1 MKKIIEVLSISI
13 IVFSLIYIF
22 YLMSAKSEEIISF
35 STTSAKAS
43 EFEDFPI
50 DKTQFI
56 DLEIDEETN
65 SRLTPRERRD
75 QILDWLLY
83 TTAYATGKS
92 AEQISKILYDI
103 PSIRYGYTHSVA
115 NFEYNKLRSCYI
127 GDGRI
132 LALLPEEDSPLK
144 VKDNLAHIVDKHR
157 KNLGEIPS
165 EIVVFEYKLNIEEH
179 FALLT
184 RVEIF
189 DVHDLFL
196 EKNGYH
202 ENRIMNLD
210 DLMKFMSDIDDIT
223 FARIVDE
230 GLVLGGRKILNR
242 KYRGIR
248 VEDIAAIW
256 QAEEKIHK
264 NLQEFNKKWESKYAA
279 FDARWYMKT
288 FRTHSEKILLEGE
301 RDRELKKIQQEALQ
315 DQRAEGIV
323 QGSGFSLDPTYDYD
337 ALLKYFTTELEPA
350 LRRLAESGFLGITL
364 TDIQK
369 AQKGIKNYDVGP
381 FLIVLSKLSESLGK
395 DIVSDI
401 IKEINSEFQFQHARY
416 DGDLKGTEVGMV
428 LFYTDLLAKLWALDF
443 QNSTPKPYI
452 DDFNAMIAVPISPI
466 YEQEIKEFSSTRLWF
481 GPFDGGFQ
489 IVGKSDSLLF
499 ARRACRVYAASS
511 NPLKPGEE
519 VAPNAESEA
528 FLKWWNDHYEE
539 IARYEPEYERL
550 NEIMKWSL
558 LISWLKEANKS
569 NLFQFL
575 AEVNVKRSNWFPQ
588 WALQNKNLK
597 FNKWNEIKFYQR
609 GYKGITTESLP
620 KLWSNAYFRFGNER
634 WLIGGVSLGSKNLVK
649 TRPLLAGNT
658 DKLIR
663 RSNINYNSTRNGIKS
678 ISTLEGRNYTFKT
691 LTSNRASV
699 ISNAKEA
706 AKLRGRYSEIANTNF
721 EHIISR
727 NTHGMEVK
735 TSIGNSSL
743 GNLNIS
749 KTTNGF
755 RLSWQSRDIDAGQ
768 SLARELSRSSNPG
781 KLLAENPNVEK
792 FIQLSSENNYFVKL
806 HNSEKW
812 LKIAPEKEPTANI
825 SKGWHSR
832 VADVYGSNNNLQLAW
847 VEPQAVKAQLSGSGY
862 IKIQPIK
869 GSHQTILIDKPA
881 RGPPARSKTFEF
893 KNRDI
898 ILDGKIDPKTGQMY
912 VDKSKLPKFLKDD
925 PTELQNFLHKTEPQK
940 ILAKASKSQSEVI
953 QYSAAEERFI
963 DSEGL
968 VRNLKNSSYD
978 KAAKSLTEN
987 PQKSKF
993 ILDEHL
999 KEGLQRSDEL
1009 FAREQFVK
1017 AKYHLDS
1024 LIEIHGNQPDLMLR
1038 RGIAQLRR
1046 GDARGAADSLHSI
1059 RQEALHNKKAFFDE
1073 INARLKQPRMSEL
1086 ERENLHRLAEFADW
1100 NELNTLKKV
1109 SEGKILPVAEGNKLA
1124 FHYNLDDI
1132 PNLKPVKGSELA
1144 DPAIGKSPIYIQD
1157 TPALNNINWNVP
1169 VNKAL
1174 QQAVSGNQV
1183 VLKLPHPD
1191 IKLYK
1196 PTNILAPDGVTRLKQ
1211 VNPSKSRLGKQVRNQ
1226 FRPRSYDGDSGED
1239 DEEDKTVY
1247 FVVSDSTALTPKP

>member
-22 YLMSAKSEEIISF
+22 YLMSPESEEIISF

-43 EFEDFPI
+43 EFRNFPL

-115 NFEYNKLRSCYI
+115 NFEYDKLRSCYI

-132 LALLPEEDSPLK
+132 VALLPEENSLLK
-144 VKDNLAHIVDKHR
+144 VKDNLAHIADKHR

-165 EIVVFEYKLNIEEH
+165 QIIVFEYKLNIEEH

-184 RVEIF
+184 RTKTF

-202 ENRIMNLD
+202 ENRIINLD
-210 DLMKFMSDIDDIT
+210 DLISFMGKIDDIT
-223 FARIVDE
+223 FARIDDKA
-230 GLVLGGRKILNR
+230 LVLGGRKILSR

-256 QAEEKIHK
+256 QAEEKIHAK
-264 NLQEFNKKWESKYAA
+264 LAKFNQKWDPQINSFQTRWSNKTYIYQWQKEQLEKQRDFEWEQLHQKRLQEQKE
-279 FDARWYMKT
+279 
-288 FRTHSEKILLEGE
+288 
-301 RDRELKKIQQEALQ
+301 
-315 DQRAEGIV
+315 EGIV

-337 ALLKYFTTELEPA
+337 ALLKYFTEKLEPF
-350 LRRLAESGFLGITL
+350 LRQLAVTDSSGITL
-364 TDIQK
+364 TDVQK
-369 AQKGIKNYDVGP
+369 AKKGLKNRDVTP
-381 FLIVLSKLSESLGK
+381 FLIALSKLSESLGK
-395 DIVSDI
+395 DRVRYIVEWID
-401 IKEINSEFQFQHARY
+401 SEFQFQHARY

-428 LFYTDLLAKLWALDF
+428 LFYTDLLAKLWAMDF
-443 QNSTPKPYI
+443 QNSVPESYI
-452 DDFNAMIAVPISPI
+452 ENFNAMTAVPISPV
-466 YEQEIKEFSSTRLWF
+466 YEQEMKEFSSTRLWF
-481 GPFDGGFQ
+481 GPFDDGYQ
-489 IVGKSDSLLF
+489 IVGKSDSLIF
-499 ARRACRVYAASS
+499 SRRTCRVYAASS
-511 NPLKPGEE
+511 NPLEPGVE

-539 IARYEPEYERL
+539 IARFEPEYERL

-569 NLFQFL
+569 YILHFL
-575 AEVNVKRSNWFPQ
+575 EHVNVKRSNWFLQ
-588 WALQNKNLK
+588 WVRQKKNLRFK
-597 FNKWNEIKFYQR
+597 KWDKIHFYQR
-609 GYKGITTESLP
+609 GYKGITTEALP
-620 KLWSNAYFRFGNER
+620 MLKSNVYIRFENNV
-634 WLIGGVSLGSKNLVK
+634 WLVGGVSLGSKNLVK
-649 TRPLLAGNT
+649 ARPLLAKNT

-663 RSNINYNSTRNGIKS
+663 RSNLNYNSTKYGTKS

-691 LTSNRASV
+691 IASNRASV
-699 ISNAKEA
+699 VSNVKEA

-727 NTHGMEVK
+727 NVHGVEIK
-735 TSIGNSSL
+735 ASIGDSAL

-755 RLSWQSRDIDAGQ
+755 RLSWRSRDIDAGQ
-768 SLARELSRSSNPG
+768 SLARELSKSSNPG

-792 FIQLSSENNYFVKL
+792 FIQLSDENNYFVKL

-812 LKIAPEKEPTANI
+812 LKIAPEPEPTANI
-825 SKGWHSR
+825 SKGWQSR
-832 VADVYGSNNNLQLAW
+832 VADVSGSKNNLQLAW
-847 VEPQAVKAQLSGSGY
+847 IDPPAVKAQLSGSGY
-862 IKIQPIK
+862 IHIQPVK
-869 GSHQTILIDKPA
+869 GSHQIILINNPA
-881 RGPPARSKTFEF
+881 RGPPSISKAFRF
-893 KNRDI
+893 KNGDI
-898 ILDGKIDPKTGQMY
+898 TLEGKIDLKTGQMY
-912 VDKSKLPKFLKDD
+912 VDKSKLPQLLKDD
-925 PTELQNFLHKTEPQK
+925 PTALQSFIPKTDLQN
-940 ILAKASKSQSEVI
+940 ILAKAPKSQSDVI
-953 QYSAAEERFI
+953 QYSVSEKRFI

-978 KAAKSLTEN
+978 KAAKSLAEN
-987 PQKSKF
+987 PQRSKF
-993 ILDEHL
+993 VLDQHL

-1017 AKYHLDS
+1017 AKYYLDS

-1059 RQEALHNKKAFFDE
+1059 RQGALHNKKAFFDE
-1073 INARLKQPRMSEL
+1073 INARLKQPRLSEL

-1144 DPAIGKSPIYIQD
+1144 DPAIGNSPIYIQD

-1169 VNKAL
+1169 VHKAL

-1239 DEEDKTVY
+1239 DEEDKMVY